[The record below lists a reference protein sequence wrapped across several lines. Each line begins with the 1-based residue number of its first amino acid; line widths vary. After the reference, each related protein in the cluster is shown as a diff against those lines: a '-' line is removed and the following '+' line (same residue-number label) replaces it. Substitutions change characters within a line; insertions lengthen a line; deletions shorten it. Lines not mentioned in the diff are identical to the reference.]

1 VGLALTPSS
10 ANEPVGGQGIVQISL
25 REITVNLSN
34 PRKSIDE
41 AELDELAQSIRQHG
55 VLQPILVR
63 PLTPDERQRHK
74 RTYQIVIGSRRF
86 HAAERAGL
94 ATIDCY
100 VRGFTPDEAV
110 VASFLD
116 HAHHRTLTAAEEA
129 EFLRYLREQRKMR
142 LREIA
147 ALINKSI
154 AYVHRRLGHP
164 QLEQAVQQGR
174 ISRAA
179 AQEIMYAPEASWPL
193 LLEHAGSMTSHQVRS
208 LVREIVAKE
217 LTPAALG
224 RLIAVGGETLT
235 QQTAA
240 PPSVRAAATAGYDPA
255 LRQHGPV
262 THVPA
267 SPAFVLLRLVREW
280 ADNLPEDWSPTA
292 HDAELLRQV
301 EQLVGSVIRR
311 SSEANPQR
319 DKWPQHCTGTRHP
332 NWVRSHGVRRLA
344 DECTIDP
351 HSHRPR
357 YACRS
362 SETRT
367 RQSQQSGH
375 ALELRWS
382 TRPPWASFATRPDS
396 SGRKS

>member
-154 AYVHRRLGHP
+154 AYVHRRLGVFEHP
-164 QLEQAVQQGR
+164 QLEAAIREGR
-174 ISRAA
+174 LSQAA
-179 AQEIMYAPEASWPL
+179 AQEIVRAPEAAWPVL
-193 LLEHAGSMTSHQVRS
+193 IRHAPALSAGQVRA
-208 LVREIVAKE
+208 LVNEVVAGALAPDAVE
-217 LTPAALG
+217 QLLARRAASAARG
-224 RLIAVGGETLT
+224 AGA
-235 QQTAA
+235 TAA
-240 PPSVRAAATAGYDPA
+240 TTAGFDPA

-267 SPAFVLLRLVREW
+267 APAFALLRLVRAW
-280 ADNLPEDWSPTA
+280 HDGLPADWTPTPEELALLEQVRDLVA
-292 HDAELLRQV
+292 AVRERRGGDADARA
-301 EQLVGSVIRR
+301 G
-311 SSEANPQR
+311 
-319 DKWPQHCTGTRHP
+319 
-332 NWVRSHGVRRLA
+332 
-344 DECTIDP
+344 
-351 HSHRPR
+351 
-357 YACRS
+357 
-362 SETRT
+362 
-367 RQSQQSGH
+367 
-375 ALELRWS
+375 
-382 TRPPWASFATRPDS
+382 
-396 SGRKS
+396 